1 MADSSRSWLEWFCNL
16 SILAALA
23 ARWTMDLA
31 NKRPLDFAVN
41 KLQNSRYEF
50 KYIEEKTTGKCVEG
64 RKARHLERGKDVFQE

>member
-1 MADSSRSWLEWFCNL
+1 
-16 SILAALA
+16 
-23 ARWTMDLA
+23 MDLA